1 MRVNWKQVP
10 QPVYDDMVSTL
21 LNREH
26 STVER
31 IDGVGGDGGRD
42 VQIRENG
49 QLHILELKSFTGR
62 VSTQRPKRRSQVE
75 RSLAKAATHNRDSW
89 SLVVPIDPNPD
100 ELAWFDRLRAHY
112 PFPLHWLGK
121 TWLDD
126 RMASYPDLDRY
137 FLHDGD
143 NEVVAVLRELGQE
156 QAALAGGAPDALE
169 RFRRLSNRLD
179 EASPHYR
186 FDLARQGDG
195 YMVTAVP
202 KYRGAER
209 DRPIMLH
216 TRWTFPDTEAGRE
229 ARDRIAKFF
238 DYGGDV
244 EVSEGYLESFEVDA
258 PAGFGGTFQGGRLRL
273 ASIPAD
279 DGLPLDGR
287 LFVLDPSDRSV
298 ASLPVRF
305 DHRILGNRG
314 GTLTG
319 HDVTE
324 GLQLRIQFDA
334 ADHRA
339 TLHYSFDQPTDVLP
353 DVVLPLLRFAAKMHA
368 PHRVVLRFGD
378 TDFGPPHPMSDQPVG
393 SQGLVELFEDLA
405 LVQARTM
412 TPFTIPEDLTR
423 DDLHVIKQAAGL
435 LRGERVV
442 IGRGPVNVNMTVTSL
457 EALKSLL
464 EDEQWHALAIET
476 DDAVAEFVGVKV
488 PLGPATTFIRV
499 ATLDN
504 RDELQRLGEGA
515 SGVTLTARFAP
526 VDNGP
531 VEMMLGRH
539 VGETGEPQSVL
550 RSTRNP

>member
-1 MRVNWKQVP
+1 VRVNWKQVP

-26 STVER
+26 PTVER

-42 VQIRENG
+42 VQFRENG
-49 QLHILELKSFTGR
+49 QLHIFQLKSFTGR
-62 VSTQRPKRRSQVE
+62 VSAQRPKRRSQVE
-75 RSLAKAATHNRDSW
+75 RSLAKAATHNPASW

-100 ELAWFDRLRAHY
+100 ELAWFDRLRAQY

-126 RMASYPDLDRY
+126 RMANYPDLDRY

-169 RFRRLSNRLD
+169 RFRRLSKRLD
-179 EASPHYR
+179 EVSPHYR

-209 DRPIMLH
+209 DRPILLH

-229 ARDRIAKFF
+229 ARERIARFF
-238 DYGGDV
+238 DYGGEI
-244 EVSEGYLESFEVDA
+244 EVSEDYLESFEVDA
-258 PAGFGGTFQGGRLRL
+258 PAGFGGTFHGGWLKL
-273 ASIPAD
+273 SSIPAEA
-279 DGLPLDGR
+279 GLPLDGR
-287 LFVLDPSDRSV
+287 LLLLDPSDRPV

-305 DHRILGNRG
+305 DHRIVGNRG
-314 GTLTG
+314 GMLTG
-319 HDVTE
+319 QDVTQ

-334 ADHRA
+334 TDHRA
-339 TLHYSFDQPTDVLP
+339 TLHYTFDQPTDVLP

-368 PHRVVLRFGD
+368 PNRVVLRFGEL
-378 TDFGPPHPMSDQPVG
+378 DFGPPHPMPDQPVS
-393 SQGLVELFEDLA
+393 SQSSVELFEDLA
-405 LVQARTM
+405 LIQARTM
-412 TPFTIPEDLTR
+412 TPFTIPENLTR
-423 DDLHVIKQAAGL
+423 ADLQAIKQTADL

-442 IGRGPVNVNMTVTSL
+442 IGRGPVNITMTMTGP

-464 EDEQWHALAIET
+464 EGQEQPHSLAVET
-476 DDAVAEFVGVKV
+476 EDSVAEFADVKL
-488 PLGPATTFIRV
+488 PLGPATTFVRAAV
-499 ATLDN
+499 LDN
-504 RDELQRLGEGA
+504 RDELQRHGDVQPGA
-515 SGVTLTARFAP
+515 ILTARFVP
-526 VDNGP
+526 VDGDP
-531 VEMMLGRH
+531 VEMMLGH
-539 VGETGEPQSVL
+539 HLGEIGDAHPMS
-550 RSTRNP
+550 